1 MIFAAIHIKNSH
13 RRERLCESGPLSCL
27 RRLDRGM
34 KEIYNME
41 GENKKEGIMLMIYLD
56 YSANT
61 PTDNK
66 VLRRFCEVTEND
78 IGNANSK
85 HCAGMQA
92 LELQNQI
99 SSDIA
104 EILHVLPE
112 EIIYTSGA
120 SESNNL
126 AIKGT
131 ARTQRHIGKHIITT
145 PLEHPSVSAPLTA
158 LQEQGYEIEMVN
170 IGRDGKI
177 DLEHFSSL
185 LRKDTILV
193 TVSAVD
199 SELGTIQPVK
209 EISEILKDYPECK
222 LHLDATQAVGKI
234 PVDFNIA
241 DTISFAPHK
250 FYGLNGSG
258 LLIKRKSVILEPII
272 HGGSGTSIYRSGTPT
287 LALNAAAETALVGAL
302 QNREEN
308 YRKVKAL
315 NNILREYFGK
325 YDKVTINSP
334 ENAVAHILNL
344 SVEGIKGTQFRDIL
358 SEHGICVSV
367 KSACSSDN
375 LPSRAV
381 FAVSRSRK
389 NALSSW
395 RISLSH
401 LTTEQE
407 IEEFQKI
414 FDQCC
419 KELAKK

>member
-1 MIFAAIHIKNSH
+1 
-13 RRERLCESGPLSCL
+13 
-27 RRLDRGM
+27 
-34 KEIYNME
+34 
-41 GENKKEGIMLMIYLD
+41 MIYLD

-61 PTDNK
+61 PTDSS
-66 VLRRFCEVTEND
+66 VLRRFCEVTENY
-78 IGNANSK
+78 IGNANAR
-85 HCAGMQA
+85 HCAGLQA

-99 SSDIA
+99 SLNMA
-104 EILHVLPE
+104 ERLHVLPE

-126 AIKGT
+126 ALKGT
-131 ARTQRHIGKHIITT
+131 ARTQRHTGKHIITT

-158 LQEQGYEIEMVN
+158 LQEQGCEIEMVN

-177 DLEHFSSL
+177 DLEHFTSL

-193 TVSAVD
+193 TISAVD

-209 EISEILKDYPECK
+209 EISDILKSFPDCK

-234 PVDFNIA
+234 PVDFDIA

-258 LLIKRKSVILEPII
+258 LLIKRKSLILEPII

-287 LALNAAAETALVGAL
+287 LALNAAAETALAGAL
-302 QNREEN
+302 EHMEEN
-308 YRKVKAL
+308 YSKVKAL
-315 NNILREYFGK
+315 NETLRAFFDK
-325 YDKVTINSP
+325 YEKVTINSP
-334 ENAVAHILNL
+334 ENAVPHILNL

-358 SEHGICVSV
+358 SEHGVCVSV

-381 FAVSRSRK
+381 FAVSRNRK

-407 IEEFQKI
+407 ISEFQKI

>member
-1 MIFAAIHIKNSH
+1 
-13 RRERLCESGPLSCL
+13 
-27 RRLDRGM
+27 
-34 KEIYNME
+34 
-41 GENKKEGIMLMIYLD
+41 MIYLD

-61 PTDNK
+61 PTDSS
-66 VLRRFCEVTEND
+66 VLMRFCKVTENY
-78 IGNANSK
+78 IGNANAK
-85 HCAGMQA
+85 HCAGLQA
-92 LELQNQI
+92 LELQDQVNAN
-99 SSDIA
+99 IA
-104 EILHVLPE
+104 ERLHVLPE

-131 ARTQRHIGKHIITT
+131 ARTQRHTGKHIITT

-177 DLEHFSSL
+177 DLEHFTSL

-193 TVSAVD
+193 TISAVD

-209 EISEILKDYPECK
+209 EISDILKNFPDCK

-234 PVDFNIA
+234 PVDFGIA

-258 LLIKRKSVILEPII
+258 LLIKRKSLILEPII

-287 LALNAAAETALVGAL
+287 LALNAAAETALAGAFE
-302 QNREEN
+302 NREEN
-308 YRKVKAL
+308 YSKVKAL
-315 NNILREYFGK
+315 NENLRAFFGK
-325 YDKVTINSP
+325 YEKVTINSP
-334 ENAVAHILNL
+334 ENAVPHILNL

-358 SEHGICVSV
+358 SEHGVCVSV

-381 FAVSRSRK
+381 FAVSRNRK

-407 IEEFQKI
+407 ISEFEKI